1 MLMKSKETLLKVAAS
16 ALFGLAVFLFFRIA
30 YPYHLHFQEQCQMFL
45 FSSDYL
51 FDVVSMPGGLSDYI
65 GRFLTQFFYQAAFG
79 AGIIALLS
87 VGVQLLTFSA
97 CGRRTLMEYAL
108 SFLPS
113 CALVISMCD
122 ENSLLSPFIAII
134 SGLSF
139 IFLLSRSTK
148 RSFRYALI
156 IALGILLY
164 LMGGGL
170 AALVFSVAAL
180 CREKDWRLAIACV
193 AAAAASA
200 FISAYLTALPFQRL
214 MFGTHYYRYHN
225 VTPLWPWTSALLLSA
240 LLLADTF
247 GRYAASNRRWPA
259 VVTLLAVFAL
269 SATGVAMLRDSTKEE
284 MMKYAFFTRMQLWN
298 RIIRCAAEKSPD
310 TPVTVSCLNLAL
322 AMTGQMG
329 EHMFEFFQNG
339 TEGLLPS
346 HQRDHFSP
354 LPASDICWHLGFVNT
369 SQRFIFDAQEVIPD
383 FQKSAVC
390 YRRMVEAS
398 IVTGAYDVARKYL
411 EPLKHTLFYRKWALE
426 NEILLDNPELIESH
440 PVYGRQRE
448 LVLKEKDFFFSDY
461 EMDSM
466 LGLHFVENRS
476 NKAAMQYLLAWTL
489 LNRNLPRFFE
499 CLQLYDGKLPKSYQE
514 GAILY
519 WAETHD
525 SPEGMPSY
533 ITKGVYDRFVS
544 FVSDYRSGNRQL
556 VKKKYG
562 DTYWLYYYGNN

>member
-1 MLMKSKETLLKVAAS
+1 MKSKETLLKIVAS
-16 ALFGLAVFLFFRIA
+16 AIFGLAVFLFFRIA
-30 YPYHLHFQEQCQMFL
+30 YPYHLHYQELCQMFL

-51 FDVVSMPGGLSDYI
+51 FDVVSMPGGFSDYVS
-65 GRFLTQFFYQAAFG
+65 RFLIQFFYQAGIG
-79 AGIIALLS
+79 AAIIAGLA
-87 VGVQLLTFSA
+87 VAVQVLTFSVF
-97 CGRRTLMEYAL
+97 RKKTLAEYAL
-108 SFLPS
+108 SFLPA
-113 CALVISMCD
+113 CILVVYMCD
-122 ENSLLSPFIAII
+122 ENALLSPSVAVI

-139 IFLLSRSTK
+139 TYLLSRSTK
-148 RSFRYALI
+148 RTFRYALI
-156 IALGILLY
+156 IALEILLY

-170 AALVFSVAAL
+170 AVIVFSVAAL

-200 FISAYLTALPFQRL
+200 SISAYLTDLPFQRL

-225 VTPLWPWTSALLLSA
+225 VTPLWPWTSAILLSA
-240 LLLADTF
+240 LLLADAF
-247 GRYAASNRRWPA
+247 GRYADSNRRWPA

-269 SATGVAMLRDSTKEE
+269 SATGVAMLQDSKKEE

-298 RIIRCAAEKSPD
+298 RIIRCAAEKNPD

-354 LPASDICWHLGFVNT
+354 ISASDICWHLGFVNT
-369 SQRFIFDAQEVIPD
+369 SQRFIFDAQEVVPD

-411 EPLKHTLFYRKWALE
+411 EPLKRTFFYRKCALE
-426 NEILLDNPELIESH
+426 NERLLDNPALIENH

-448 LVLKEKDFFFSDY
+448 LVLKDKDFFFSDY

-476 NKAAMQYLLAWTL
+476 NKVAMQYLLAWTL
-489 LNRNLPRFFE
+489 LSRNLPRFFE
-499 CLQLYDGKLPKSYQE
+499 CIQLYDGKMSKSYQE
-514 GAILY
+514 GVILY

-533 ITKGVYDRFVS
+533 ITKDVYDRFVRFIS
-544 FVSDYRSGNRQL
+544 EYRSGNKPL
-556 VKKKYG
+556 LEKKYG
-562 DTYWLYYYGNN
+562 DTYWYYYYCRNI